1 MGEKMMKHCGK
12 KGMSMVVL
20 VYKRRFLGDEEA
32 EIPGAWDVSP
42 IVGRGI
48 LSIAR
53 IPKIMVSR
61 QVAECQS
68 K

>member
-1 MGEKMMKHCGK
+1 MGKKMMKHCGM
-12 KGMSMVVL
+12 KGMGMDVL
-20 VYKRRFLGDEEA
+20 VYKGRFLGDEEA
-32 EIPGAWDVSP
+32 EVLGAWDVSP
-42 IVGRGI
+42 IAGRGI

-53 IPKIMVSR
+53 IPKMMVPW